1 MNPSTLNKR
10 VIVSEADTPD
20 GEGFVHITTML
31 IGDEVVTQIAQYRY
45 DRVSPS
51 DWETIE
57 HPPSRWP
64 SAIALRISH
73 EHLLATRQE
82 LFRSHAA
89 PYWVQV
95 TSSLWKQIASGGL
108 QLGRD
113 LKAK

>member
-1 MNPSTLNKR
+1 MNTTTRNR
-10 VIVSEADTPD
+10 VIFSKAETPD

-31 IGDEVVTQIAQYRY
+31 IGDEVVTQIERYRY
-45 DRVSPS
+45 DRISPS
-51 DWETIE
+51 YWETIE

-82 LFRSHAA
+82 LFRSRTV

-95 TSSLWKQIASGGL
+95 ASSVLGQITSGGL